1 MNTLFKHS
9 SKDALLVVQTLTAL
23 TVAYTLALLD
33 LGVFWNLLIAP
44 FHIMLILNLQNTSL
58 HHHTHWSTFCNK
70 TLNSLYELL
79 LSGASGFRPQQYR
92 RVHSI
97 HHKYVNDSPIYG
109 KTQDTISVFEHGVKG
124 QVENAWKFCLRNAV
138 HAWTIPWKQLQHL
151 IWLPKSIKD
160 RLPKSP
166 TLRLPKNVYVEMSLN
181 QMRKETWAFILFF
194 VSIVL
199 INFTYGIWLLFV
211 YFIAM
216 FFNYSWHYGEHYGS
230 YHFRG
235 DTTQD
240 SVGIYNK
247 WYNLFCFN
255 SGYHQEHH
263 HRPGMHWTRLAE
275 VTPYLPPTRITV
287 NGMHI
292 TNVPWIEH
300 LKIIAKS

>member
-9 SKDALLVVQTLTAL
+9 SKDAFLVMQTLTAL
-23 TVAYTLALLD
+23 TIAYTLALLD

-79 LSGASGFRPQQYR
+79 LSSASGFRPQQYR

-109 KTQDTISVFEHGVKG
+109 KTQDTISVFEHGVNG

-138 HAWTIPWKQLQHL
+138 HAWTIPWKQIQHL
-151 IWLPKSIKD
+151 VWLPKSIKD

-166 TLRLPKNVYVEMSLN
+166 ILRLPKNVYVEMNLN
-181 QMRKETWAFILFF
+181 QMRKETWAFIIFF
-194 VSIVL
+194 VSILL
-199 INFTYGIWLLFV
+199 INFTYGIWLLFI
-211 YFIAM
+211 YFISM
-216 FFNYSWHYGEHYGS
+216 FLNYSWHYGEHYGS

-240 SVGIYNK
+240 SVGIYNR

-263 HRPGMHWTRLAE
+263 HRPGIHWTKLSE
-275 VTPYLPPTRITV
+275 VTPYLPATRITV

-292 TNVPWIEH
+292 TNVPWLEH